1 MHLLS
6 IPSEKKS
13 TSFQMCVYLKKSF
26 VYKSVCVVFIF
37 QTKNTDA
44 AFRPPPPSVPGRLM
58 LRSPPPTIALIRLF
72 NLLFRVWGCF
82 FFFFFLSHNFRWKS
96 EKRGSSTADIS
107 VMRAASSS
115 PPSPSTSSGQVQHFH
130 STFPQ
135 L

>member
-82 FFFFFLSHNFRWKS
+82 FFFFKEKS
-96 EKRGSSTADIS
+96 
-107 VMRAASSS
+107 
-115 PPSPSTSSGQVQHFH
+115 
-130 STFPQ
+130 
-135 L
+135 

>member
-44 AFRPPPPSVPGRLM
+44 AFRPPPPLGARQADAQE
-58 LRSPPPTIALIRLF
+58 PTSYHRF
-72 NLLFRVWGCF
+72 
-82 FFFFFLSHNFRWKS
+82 
-96 EKRGSSTADIS
+96 D
-107 VMRAASSS
+107 
-115 PPSPSTSSGQVQHFH
+115 Q
-130 STFPQ
+130 TF
-135 L
+135 